1 MAGTHSVTAL
11 VVGSITR
18 DRELS
23 GGEIQERPGGVVYY
37 AGLALT
43 RLGAR
48 TRVVTRVRSDDAAEL
63 LGPLHAEGIET
74 APLPS
79 VHTTTYLN
87 DYSGERDRHQL
98 EAISDPIS
106 SSDIPPAWR
115 AADLIHLGPLHRRDL
130 LPDVPAALRGFKGID
145 LQGLVR
151 KRGPGGTRLAPF
163 PALARFLEG
172 VDVVQASEEEL
183 DVVLEGDTLERF
195 ARRYAIRELIVTRGA
210 RGAWL
215 LSAGRR
221 TEVTARFARRAH
233 PVGAGDVFLA
243 SYLFLRV
250 GGFDPGDAAGGAA
263 QVCAEKLE
271 RGEVPKGFKPVPAS

>member
-1 MAGTHSVTAL
+1 MAGTPSITAL

-18 DRELS
+18 DREAF
-23 GGEIQERPGGVVYY
+23 GGEIRERPGGVVYY

-79 VHTTTYLN
+79 TCTTTYLN
-87 DYSGERDRHQL
+87 DYTGERDLHQL
-98 EAISDPIS
+98 EATSDPIS
-106 SSDIPPAWR
+106 ANDIPPAWR
-115 AADLIHLGPLHRRDL
+115 EADLIHLGPLHRRDL

-145 LQGLVR
+145 LQGLAR
-151 KRGPGGTRLAPF
+151 ERGPRGTRLAPF
-163 PALARFLEG
+163 PALAGFLG
-172 VDVVQASEEEL
+172 DVDAVQASHEEL
-183 DVVLEGDTLERF
+183 DVLLEGDTLERF

-215 LSAGRR
+215 LAEGRR
-221 TEVTARFARRAH
+221 IEVPARFARRAH

-250 GGFDPGDAAGGAA
+250 GGCDPVAAARGAA

-271 RGEVPKGFKPVPAS
+271 RGEVPKGFKPLPAT